1 MVDGESHE
9 IVPGP
14 AGGAPPNRDKR
25 PNESVI
31 EGELAAA
38 HAEAG
43 TEAPAAATPETA
55 AAETPAEEPAPP
67 PEPEPA
73 PAAPPVGTPE
83 RTGVGRVIAAGAV
96 AGAVVAAL
104 VAAAGLYLIPPK
116 AALSEADAARITAA
130 EAEASRDGA
139 ALAGLD
145 KRVGALEG
153 AHTAAALAG
162 LDKRVGAVETALGA
176 SGEAALD
183 KRLSAIEQAN
193 AAEDPK
199 IVADAQAVQSL
210 TGDVKTLRADV
221 DAARGEIP
229 ALGARV
235 TKLEGGV
242 SSAADL
248 TQLTGRVD
256 KLEAALAQ
264 PKVATRVAPEQ
275 PTAADSPAAV
285 AIVAGAIRDKLTS
298 GASFAAELSAL
309 AALGV
314 EPGELAPLKTLADGA
329 PTDRALA
336 ASFEALE
343 PKLLAAVAPKETG
356 GIGERLLAHLRGL
369 IEVRSLGETAGDDP
383 QALVSQIA
391 ARLDRGD
398 LDGALARFARLPE
411 AAREAASGWA
421 AEAQRKQAAVAAVQ
435 AIRGAAVARLAERAK
450 P

>member
-9 IVPGP
+9 IMSGP

-25 PNESVI
+25 PNQSVI
-31 EGELAAA
+31 EGELAAS
-38 HAEAG
+38 HTEAG
-43 TEAPAAATPETA
+43 TDAPAAATPEPV
-55 AAETPAEEPAPP
+55 AETPADEPAPAS
-67 PEPEPA
+67 EPEPA
-73 PAAPPVGTPE
+73 LAAPPVGKPE
-83 RTGVGRVIAAGAV
+83 RTGAGPAIAAGAV

-104 VAAAGLYLIPPK
+104 VAAAGLYLMPPK

-139 ALAGLD
+139 MLTSLD

-153 AHTAAALAG
+153 EHTAAALAG
-162 LDKRVGAVETALGA
+162 LDKRVGAVETALAA
-176 SGEAALD
+176 SSEAALD

-199 IVADAQAVQSL
+199 IAADAQAVQSL
-210 TGDVKTLRADV
+210 SGDVKTLRADV

-229 ALGARV
+229 ALGVRV
-235 TKLEGGV
+235 TKLEGGA

-248 TQLTGRVD
+248 TQLTGRLE
-256 KLEAALAQ
+256 KLEAELAE

-275 PTAADSPAAV
+275 PIAADNPAAV
-285 AIVAGAIRDKLTS
+285 AIAAGAIRDKLAS
-298 GASFAAELSAL
+298 GASFTAELSAL
-309 AALGV
+309 TALGV
-314 EPGELAPLKTLADGA
+314 EPGQLAPLKALADGA

-336 ASFEALE
+336 ASFEAVE

-369 IEVRSLGETAGDDP
+369 IQVRNLGETTGDDP
-383 QALVSQIA
+383 QALASQIV

-421 AEAQRKQAAVAAVQ
+421 AEAQRKEAAVAAVQ